1 MPYYGQNYMYG
12 YQTPQNGYQTSFVH
26 VQSENEARAYPVAPN
41 NSVTFIDENRP
52 YLYTKTADAS
62 QLGGS
67 RFEKYRLEK
76 EATEGSSG
84 FQEKQYNVSDFAT
97 KQQIE
102 ALEKKHEEEMRRK
115 EEEAKEKM
123 EIRQKAEVARQK
135 AAEIRRNEDELKE
148 RKRRFYKK
156 KQKKALDEAI
166 KTDWLIRQM
175 KKKIEQ

>member
-1 MPYYGQNYMYG
+1 MPYYGQNYMYGYQNPQNTYQNLQGG

-97 KQQIE
+97 KEQIE
-102 ALEKKHEEEMRRK
+102 ALESKIQALEERL
-115 EEEAKEKM
+115 
-123 EIRQKAEVARQK
+123 
-135 AAEIRRNEDELKE
+135 NEPRVKSEYHKPVSDVYEQSRSILNE
-148 RKRRFYKK
+148 P
-156 KQKKALDEAI
+156 
-166 KTDWLIRQM
+166 KT
-175 KKKIEQ
+175 

>member
-12 YQTPQNGYQTSFVH
+12 YQNPQNTYQNLQGGCQTPQNGYQTSFVH

-76 EATEGSSG
+76 EDTEGSSG

-102 ALEKKHEEEMRRK
+102 ALEKKINAL
-115 EEEAKEKM
+115 EAKLNEPRVKS
-123 EIRQKAEVARQK
+123 EHYQPVSDVYAEPRSILNEPKA
-135 AAEIRRNEDELKE
+135 
-148 RKRRFYKK
+148 
-156 KQKKALDEAI
+156 
-166 KTDWLIRQM
+166 
-175 KKKIEQ
+175 

>member
-1 MPYYGQNYMYG
+1 MPYYGQNYMY
-12 YQTPQNGYQTSFVH
+12 PQNYPNNYQQQTFVH
-26 VQSENEARAYPVAPN
+26 VQNENEARSYPVAPN

-76 EATEGSSG
+76 EATEGSNS

-102 ALEKKHEEEMRRK
+102 ALEKKLNAL
-115 EEEAKEKM
+115 EA
-123 EIRQKAEVARQK
+123 RL
-135 AAEIRRNEDELKE
+135 NEPS
-148 RKRRFYKK
+148 
-156 KQKKALDEAI
+156 I
-166 KTDWLIRQM
+166 KSEHYQPVSDVY
-175 KKKIEQ
+175 EQPHSILNEP

>member
-1 MPYYGQNYMYG
+1 MPYYGQNYMYGYQNPQNTYQNLQGG

-76 EATEGSSG
+76 EATEGSNS
-84 FQEKQYNVSDFAT
+84 FQKHEYNFSNFAT
-97 KQQIE
+97 KEQIE
-102 ALEKKHEEEMRRK
+102 ALESKINALEARLNEPRIKSEHYQPVSNVHEQSRS
-115 EEEAKEKM
+115 
-123 EIRQKAEVARQK
+123 IF
-135 AAEIRRNEDELKE
+135 DE
-148 RKRRFYKK
+148 
-156 KQKKALDEAI
+156 
-166 KTDWLIRQM
+166 
-175 KKKIEQ
+175 

>member
-1 MPYYGQNYMYG
+1 MPYYGQNYMYGYQNPQNTYQNLQGG

-76 EATEGSSG
+76 EATEGSNS

-102 ALEKKHEEEMRRK
+102 ALEKKINVLEERLNEPRVK
-115 EEEAKEKM
+115 SEHYQP
-123 EIRQKAEVARQK
+123 ISDVYAEPRS
-135 AAEIRRNEDELKE
+135 ILNEP
-148 RKRRFYKK
+148 
-156 KQKKALDEAI
+156 
-166 KTDWLIRQM
+166 
-175 KKKIEQ
+175 

>member
-1 MPYYGQNYMYG
+1 MPYYGQNYMNS
-12 YQTPQNGYQTSFVH
+12 YQNLQNTYQNMQGGYQTSFVH
-26 VQSENEARAYPVAPN
+26 VQSENEARSYPVAPN

-76 EATEGSSG
+76 EATEGSNS

-102 ALEKKHEEEMRRK
+102 ALEKKINAL
-115 EEEAKEKM
+115 EAKL
-123 EIRQKAEVARQK
+123 
-135 AAEIRRNEDELKE
+135 NEPRVKSEH
-148 RKRRFYKK
+148 YKPISDVYE
-156 KQKKALDEAI
+156 QPRSILNEP
-166 KTDWLIRQM
+166 KT
-175 KKKIEQ
+175 

>member
-1 MPYYGQNYMYG
+1 MPYYGQNYMYGYQNPQNTYQNLQGG

-102 ALEKKHEEEMRRK
+102 ALEKKISVLEERLNEPRVK
-115 EEEAKEKM
+115 SEHYQP
-123 EIRQKAEVARQK
+123 ISDVYAEPRS
-135 AAEIRRNEDELKE
+135 ILNEP
-148 RKRRFYKK
+148 
-156 KQKKALDEAI
+156 
-166 KTDWLIRQM
+166 KT
-175 KKKIEQ
+175 